1 MKLSNFKFKLDENL
15 IALEPA
21 EERDASRLMVLHLKD
36 GKIEHRLFSDII
48 DYYDENDI
56 FVINNTRVFPA
67 RLRGSKEKT
76 DAMIDVFLL
85 RELNSTTLLWDVLV
99 DPARKIRIGNKL
111 YFGPDESL
119 VAEVIDNT
127 TSRGRSVRFLFDGT
141 HDEFKRTLFSLG
153 ATPIPDYI
161 RSRRDVTETDAENYQ
176 TIFASQEG
184 AVVAPAAGCHLSRF
198 LLKRAALK
206 GIHFEEITLHAGL
219 GNFRDI
225 DVEDLTKH
233 KMNSE
238 QLIIT
243 EQTANRVNAAH
254 AEGKKVLCV
263 GITTLKGLETSVG
276 STRNLKPFNG
286 WTNKFIYP
294 PYECVVSDSLVTNFH
309 LPYSP
314 FLIATCAYG
323 GFENVMNAYDVAL
336 KEGYKFGCYGDSL
349 LILKD

>member
-1 MKLSNFKFKLDENL
+1 MKLSKFNFKFNDSL
-15 IALEPA
+15 IALQPT
-21 EERDASRLMVLHLKD
+21 EERDASRLMVLHLSS
-36 GKIEHRLFSDII
+36 GEIEHRLFSDII
-48 DYYDENDI
+48 DYFDDKDI
-56 FVINNTRVFPA
+56 FVLNNTRVFPA
-67 RLRGSKEKT
+67 RLHGNKEKT

-85 RELNSTTLLWDVLV
+85 RELNATTLLWDVLV

-141 HDEFKRTLFSLG
+141 HEEFKRTLFSLG
-153 ATPIPDYI
+153 ETPIPDYI
-161 RSRRDVTETDAENYQ
+161 RSQRDVTPEDADNYQ
-176 TIFASQEG
+176 TIFATQEG

-198 LLKRAALK
+198 LLKRAELK
-206 GIHFEEITLHAGL
+206 GIRFEEITLHAGL
-219 GNFRDI
+219 GNFKDI

-233 KMNSE
+233 KMTSE
-238 QLIIT
+238 QLIIS
-243 EQTANRVNAAH
+243 EQTADNINQAH
-254 AEGKKVLCV
+254 ANGNKVLCV

-276 STRNLKPFNG
+276 SMRNLKPFDG

-294 PYECVVSDSLVTNFH
+294 PYDCVVPDALVTNFH
-309 LPYSP
+309 LPYTP
-314 FLIATCAYG
+314 FLIATCAFG
-323 GFENVMNAYDVAL
+323 GFDNIMKAYDTAV